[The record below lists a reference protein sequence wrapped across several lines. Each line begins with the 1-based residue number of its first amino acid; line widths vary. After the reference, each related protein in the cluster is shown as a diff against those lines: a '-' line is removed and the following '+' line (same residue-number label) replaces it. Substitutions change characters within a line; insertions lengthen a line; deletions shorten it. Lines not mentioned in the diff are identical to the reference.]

1 MSNSQS
7 KKSKARPERGRNDS
21 ARIIERLDTIER
33 KLDRLLNDD
42 VEGTR
47 EFVSANVLEA
57 IEESRAEFRA
67 GKWRPAEELLAELK
81 TKKGIGRS

>member
-1 MSNSQS
+1 MSKSQS

-21 ARIIERLDTIER
+21 AGIIERLDTIDR

-42 VEGTR
+42 VEITR
-47 EFVSANVLEA
+47 EFVPADVLEA

-67 GKWRPAEELLAELK
+67 GKWRPAEELLSELK
-81 TKKGIGRS
+81 VKKGIERQ

>member
-7 KKSKARPERGRNDS
+7 KKSKARAERGRNDS

-33 KLDRLLNDD
+33 KLDRLLSDD
-42 VEGTR
+42 VEVTR
-47 EFVSANVLEA
+47 EFVPADVLEA

-67 GKWRPAEELLAELK
+67 GKWRPAEELRAEL
-81 TKKGIGRS
+81 TVKKGIER